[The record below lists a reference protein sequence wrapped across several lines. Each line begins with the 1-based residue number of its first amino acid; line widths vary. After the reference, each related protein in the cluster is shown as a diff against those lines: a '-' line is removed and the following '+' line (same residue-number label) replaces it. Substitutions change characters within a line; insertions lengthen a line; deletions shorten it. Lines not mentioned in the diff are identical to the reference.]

1 MEKEKR
7 SKILVIVA
15 LALTL
20 VALTVGFAAFST
32 TLNISSNATV
42 TPNEEDFKIKI
53 YGMKDT
59 ESADNFGTHLEFR
72 EELFSTT
79 VSHHSPPANEEVSG
93 TAAIIDNTNYTISNI
108 KAHLVK
114 PNDFLD
120 YIFVIRNEGKYDAYL
135 DLTNYHGEE
144 GAHMLTISGTC
155 KADEGTST
163 ELLDKACP
171 HILNRVVITNSDNSL
186 VAEDN
191 IVTIPKND
199 YIILGYAIE
208 YEDTENR
215 VDGPF
220 TVEFPSQ
227 QLIFSTAK

>member
-1 MEKEKR
+1 MENKR
-7 SKILVIVA
+7 QTKTLTIVA

-20 VALTVGFAAFST
+20 VALTVGFAAFSQSLT
-32 TLNISSNATV
+32 ISSDATV
-42 TPNEEDFKIKI
+42 TPNEEDFKITI
-53 YGMKDT
+53 YGMKDA
-59 ESADNFGTHLEFR
+59 ESANDFGTHLEFR
-72 EELFSTT
+72 DELFSTT
-79 VSHHSPPANEEVSG
+79 VSYHSPPANEEISG
-93 TAAIIDNTNYTISNI
+93 TAATIDNTNYTISNV
-108 KAHLVK
+108 KAHLLG

-120 YIFVIRNEGKYDAYL
+120 YFFVIRNEGKYDAYL
-135 DLTNYHGEE
+135 DLTNYHSES
-144 GAHMLTISGTC
+144 GAHMLTLSGTC

-163 ELLDKACP
+163 ELLEKACP
-171 HILNRVVITNSDNSL
+171 HILNRLIITNSDNSL
-186 VAEDN
+186 VKEDN

-199 YIILGYAIE
+199 YIVLGYAIE